1 MFDWVKKLF
10 TGSSS
15 EPELQIV
22 EEAVESADAAGF
34 SNSDSLFDDDFAS
47 TTTLQ
52 FASAWDVADRYL
64 RDNPAPTPCTMHALV
79 DAGAANLLE
88 ASELLDACQKIA
100 DHGYQ
105 FPINGVLLN
114 DLSESDL
121 LQFVHW
127 QARVGV
133 AKESYANELKI
144 RELIEMFRASQ

>member
-1 MFDWVKKLF
+1 MFDWVKKFL
-10 TGSSS
+10 TGSRSQPQETALNASAESS
-15 EPELQIV
+15 
-22 EEAVESADAAGF
+22 DAAGF
-34 SNSDSLFDDDFAS
+34 SDSDSLFDDDFAS

-64 RDNPAPTPCTMHALV
+64 RDNPTPTPYTMHALV
-79 DAGAANLLE
+79 DAGAADLLD

-121 LQFVHW
+121 LRFVHW
-127 QARVGV
+127 QAQVGV

>member
-10 TGSSS
+10 LGSSS
-15 EPELQIV
+15 EPELQTA
-22 EEAVESADAAGF
+22 EEAGESANAADF
-34 SNSDSLFDDDFAS
+34 SNSDSLLDDDFAS

-64 RDNPAPTPCTMHALV
+64 KDNPSPTPYTMHALV
-79 DAGAANLLE
+79 DAGAADLLD

-114 DLSESDL
+114 DLSDSEL
-121 LQFVHW
+121 LRFVRW
-127 QARVGV
+127 QAQVGV

>member
-1 MFDWVKKLF
+1 MFDWVKKLL
-10 TGSSS
+10 TGSNS
-15 EPELQIV
+15 EPELQAL
-22 EEAVESADAAGF
+22 EEAGDSA
-34 SNSDSLFDDDFAS
+34 NSSDSESLFDDDLAS

-52 FASAWDVADRYL
+52 FASAWDVADKYL
-64 RDNPAPTPCTMHALV
+64 RNNPAPTPYTMHALI
-79 DAGAANLLE
+79 DAGAADLLD

-121 LQFVHW
+121 LRFVHW

>member
-1 MFDWVKKLF
+1 MFDWVKKFL
-10 TGSSS
+10 TGSRSQPQETALNASAESS
-15 EPELQIV
+15 
-22 EEAVESADAAGF
+22 DAAAF
-34 SNSDSLFDDDFAS
+34 SDSDSLFDDDFAS

-64 RDNPAPTPCTMHALV
+64 RDNPAPTPYTMHALI
-79 DAGAANLLE
+79 DAGAANLLD

-121 LQFVHW
+121 LRFVHW

>member
-1 MFDWVKKLF
+1 MFDWVKKLL
-10 TGSSS
+10 TGSNS
-15 EPELQIV
+15 EPELQAL
-22 EEAVESADAAGF
+22 EEAGDSANS
-34 SNSDSLFDDDFAS
+34 SNSESLFDDDLAS

-52 FASAWDVADRYL
+52 FASAWDVADKYL
-64 RDNPAPTPCTMHALV
+64 RNNPAPTPYTMHALI
-79 DAGAANLLE
+79 DAGAADLLD

-121 LQFVHW
+121 LRFVHW